1 MEQSKNNI
9 ETCIKNT
16 ATDVINRLHLLDG
29 ADRYSFL
36 IEHLETLCYSFDEDD
51 LLCLEYKQYE
61 KKENNDSKQLSLF
74 P

>member
-1 MEQSKNNI
+1 MKRTTNNI